1 MEGDTF
7 PTFSFPMATG
17 LEMGFAFPIFAFQ
30 MKTRKAGLAFTME
43 TGKASGTFANL
54 FA

>member
-7 PTFSFPMATG
+7 PSFAFPMETG
-17 LEMGFAFPIFAFQ
+17 LEMGFAFPIFTFQ
-30 MKTRKAGLAFTME
+30 MKTRKAELVFIME
-43 TGKASGTFANL
+43 TGKASGTFSNL